1 MTHKLLRNQLPLY
14 VAGVLSADD
23 RAHVEQH
30 LHTCPQCRHDV
41 ADWQRIARAVRVEAA
56 TREGA
61 LPSLSPV
68 VRGNLQR
75 RPTYAEALRSALAL
89 VWAQRVVVLRGGV
102 VPAVVLVLVLGML
115 ATLGLRDSRF
125 VALPLLGL
133 IPIIA
138 ALGVAFLYGPDA
150 DPAFDVVSAAPT
162 PAGTLLFAR
171 LTLVLGV
178 LCAVATAGS
187 VVLSTVDHIALLP
200 LIGAWLGPLLLL
212 SALATVLALVWRPL
226 VASGVT
232 LALWACV
239 AMLLSAELNGH
250 ALLGVSLLPLIT
262 PNWALFSLEILLAAG
277 LWAAGWWLL
286 TRETVGA
293 QHFEIN

>member
-1 MTHKLLRNQLPLY
+1 MIHKLLRNQLPFY
-14 VAGVLSADD
+14 VAGVLSADE
-23 RAHVEQH
+23 HTSVEQH
-30 LHTCPQCRHDV
+30 LESCPECQH
-41 ADWQRIARAVRVEAA
+41 ALAEWQRVALVVRAEAGA
-56 TREGA
+56 REGV
-61 LPSLSPV
+61 LPPLSPV

-89 VWAQRVVVLRGGV
+89 VWAQRMVVLRGSV
-102 VPAVVLVLVLGML
+102 VPAVVLVLVLGLL

-150 DPAFDVVSAAPT
+150 DPAFDVVGAAPT
-162 PAGTLLFAR
+162 PPSTLLFAR
-171 LTLVLGV
+171 LTLVLGI
-178 LCAVATAGS
+178 LCGVATAGS
-187 VVLSTVDHIALLP
+187 VLISTADTIQLLP

-232 LALWACV
+232 LAIWTGT
-239 AMLLSAELNGH
+239 AMLVGAELTGRP
-250 ALLGVSLLPLIT
+250 LLNVSLLPLIE
-262 PNWALFSLEILLAAG
+262 PSWAVFGAQLVLAVA
-277 LWAAGWWLL
+277 LWFAGWWLL
-286 TRETVGA
+286 TRETVGT
-293 QHFEIN
+293 QQWEVN